1 MRLLVVEDD
10 QAMAALLGRALR
22 REGYAV
28 DVVGDG
34 QDAVWIALENDYDA
48 ILLDAMIPGPDGFAV
63 ARRLRAEGRWAPILM
78 LTARD
83 RLRDRVAGLDSGADD
98 YLTKPF
104 QLEELFAR
112 IRSLTRRAPR
122 ERPIVLRVGDLTLD
136 PVTREVRRGDTPVLL
151 SVKEFALLMELMR
164 APGEVLS
171 RTQLIE
177 RVWDFGYD
185 GGSNIVDVYVRY
197 LREKVDRPF
206 GLITIETVRG
216 AGYRLVSR
224 VVNA

>member
-136 PVTREVRRGDTPVLL
+136 PVTREVWRGDTPVLL

>member
-197 LREKVDRPF
+197 LREKVERPF

>member
-10 QAMAALLGRALR
+10 RAMAALLGRALR

-28 DVVGDG
+28 DVVGSG
-34 QDAVWIALENDYDA
+34 QDAVWMAAENGYDA
-48 ILLDAMIPGPDGFAV
+48 ILLDAMIPAPDGFAV
-63 ARRLRAEGRWAPILM
+63 ARKLRADGRWAPILM
-78 LTARD
+78 LTALD
-83 RLRDRVAGLDSGADD
+83 RLSDRVAGLDSGADD

-112 IRSLTRRAPR
+112 VRSLTRRAPR
-122 ERPIVLRVGDLTLD
+122 ERPVVLQVGDLILD
-136 PVTREVRRGDTPVLL
+136 PVGRQVRRGDVPILL
-151 SVKEFALLMELMR
+151 SSKEFALLTEFMR
-164 APGEVLS
+164 APGAVLS
-171 RTQLIE
+171 RMQLIE

-206 GLITIETVRG
+206 GHTTIETVRG
-216 AGYRLVSR
+216 VGYRLRAS
-224 VVNA
+224 